1 MDVGNDLI
9 CYFNGE
15 FMPLKDAKVGVMTHA
30 FNYGTGCFEGI
41 RAYWEAAQ
49 DELYIFRA
57 LEHFERFQR
66 SARLLMI
73 DLPHTPDE
81 LNSIATELLA
91 KNSFRTDVYLR
102 PLAYK
107 SDEIIGVR
115 LHNLSAGF
123 VMFAVPFGDYIE
135 NEGGIRVGVGSWRRI
150 DDNAAPARAKL
161 TGIYVNSALAKT
173 EAALNG
179 FHESIMLTDD
189 GHVSEGSAENI
200 FLVLNG
206 KLVTPAASD
215 NILMGIT
222 RDSIMDLAHQ
232 TLGLEVVE
240 RQIDRSE
247 LYGADEIFLCGTGA
261 QVIPV
266 IEVDHRPVG
275 SGSIGPITRRVLDT
289 YMDVVHG
296 RDERYTRWLTPVYQT
311 ATASRPA

>member
-1 MDVGNDLI
+1 MDETI
-9 CYFNGE
+9 TCYFNGE
-15 FMPLKDAKVGVMTHA
+15 FMPLKDAKIGVMTHA

-41 RAYWEAAQ
+41 RAYWDNANE
-49 DELYIFRA
+49 ELNLFRA
-57 LEHFERFQR
+57 REHFERLHR
-66 SARLLMI
+66 SARVLMI
-73 DLPHTPDE
+73 DLPHSAE
-81 LNSIATELLA
+81 EMLEIARSLLER
-91 KNSFRTDVYLR
+91 NGFRTDVYLR

-107 SDEIIGVR
+107 ADEIIGVR
-115 LHNLSAGF
+115 LHNLTAGF

-150 DDNAAPARAKL
+150 EDNAAPARAKL

-179 FHESIMLTDD
+179 FDEAIMLTHE

-200 FLVLNG
+200 FVVSGGQLL
-206 KLVTPAASD
+206 TPPPSD

-222 RDSIMDLAHQ
+222 RDSIIELARDV
-232 TLGLEVVE
+232 LGLKVDE

-266 IEVDHRPVG
+266 IEIDHRPVG
-275 SGSIGPITRRVLDT
+275 EGSIGPITRQILDG
-289 YMDVVHG
+289 YMDIVHG
-296 RDERYTRWLTPVYQT
+296 RDARYAHWLTPVYRHAEAHGRT
-311 ATASRPA
+311 R